1 MNIHINEYR
10 FNYIITIHNKESL
23 IADVLNN
30 IIAVCGKNSYIYPVL
45 DGCTDRTESIV
56 DQIAK
61 ETNVPITKI
70 FASDVH
76 EILSL
81 NIGLSKASQQGK
93 GFNIL
98 LQDDVILEETNFEKN
113 IINVYEHLGYDKV
126 GVLAFRHGV
135 DLRLNKRKKEI
146 EETNLIESWYGTGM
160 GETPLYPG
168 FLVKRMV
175 GVRSPEC
182 ISFEVVKRIG
192 VFDEKLAPYT
202 YDNHDYSL
210 RCLIAGMDN
219 YVFSIKYK
227 SDVKWGG
234 MRQNPHPRVREVM
247 ERNRKYL
254 FVKHYSFLDQY
265 KKLVLRHSSKQFR
278 IDGVICKDTVKPKD
292 VSILNKIFRKA
303 GLILHSFKLK
313 RK

>member
-1 MNIHINEYR
+1 MNIQTNEYR

-23 IADVLNN
+23 IGDVLNN

-45 DGCTDRTESIV
+45 DGCTDRTERIV
-56 DQIAK
+56 DEIAK
-61 ETNVPITKI
+61 ETDVPIIKV

-81 NIGLSKASQQGK
+81 NIGLSIASQEGK

-98 LQDDVILEETNFEKN
+98 LQDDVILEETNFESN
-113 IINVYEHLGYDKV
+113 IISVYEQLGYDRV

-135 DLRLNKRKKEI
+135 DLRLNKKKKEI
-146 EETNLIESWYGTGM
+146 EEMNLIESWYGTGM
-160 GETPLYPG
+160 GDTPLYPG

-192 VFDEKLAPYT
+192 MFDEKLAPYT
-202 YDNHDYSL
+202 YDNHDYSI

-219 YVFSIKYK
+219 YVFSVKYK

-254 FVKHYSFLDQY
+254 FVKHYSFLNQY
-265 KKLVLRHSSKQFR
+265 KKLIQQHSSNQFQVEG
-278 IDGVICKDTVKPKD
+278 IISNDLITPKKE
-292 VSILNKIFRKA
+292 SILGKVFKKA
-303 GLILHSFKLK
+303 RLILYSLKLK
-313 RK
+313 IK